1 MGLGLQSLKKAG
13 AVILGV
19 VFLTGLIL
27 PCREILAA
35 EQYPF
40 IYDAT
45 GLPEEPYLILTETV
59 GEYTV
64 HPGDS
69 LWKIAEKQLGDGNFY
84 PQLIAANPDVLT
96 DPDLIYPQTRLHISR
111 TGYIRRAEAARGGLQ
126 MGEYSFDMPYGGTVG
141 TMQSGEAGGNLVLSQ
156 GAAGSS
162 DWQIAC
168 LVQDRLAE
176 APEGDSDWQTYTQQ
190 ITAYA
195 RAQYGGQVSDLHFE
209 HYRMDDQGDAA
220 GELYLYSYI
229 WQISP
234 DDYPEL
240 TCRVCA
246 GFKLTDHL
254 QAEFIGYTLDDYDI
268 RGCIRYVTASFEEH
282 FDAENAETFTVNNS
296 NMCITPETDW
306 PPEGM
311 YNSFAYIDEF
321 FTSLLNRAAEQKSGP
336 EQKGRYHSF
345 TE

>member
-1 MGLGLQSLKKAG
+1 
-13 AVILGV
+13 
-19 VFLTGLIL
+19 
-27 PCREILAA
+27 
-35 EQYPF
+35 
-40 IYDAT
+40 
-45 GLPEEPYLILTETV
+45 
-59 GEYTV
+59 
-64 HPGDS
+64 
-69 LWKIAEKQLGDGNFY
+69 
-84 PQLIAANPDVLT
+84 
-96 DPDLIYPQTRLHISR
+96 
-111 TGYIRRAEAARGGLQ
+111 
-126 MGEYSFDMPYGGTVG
+126 
-141 TMQSGEAGGNLVLSQ
+141 
-156 GAAGSS
+156 
-162 DWQIAC
+162 
-168 LVQDRLAE
+168 
-176 APEGDSDWQTYTQQ
+176 
-190 ITAYA
+190 
-195 RAQYGGQVSDLHFE
+195 
-209 HYRMDDQGDAA
+209 MDDQGDAA